1 MTIAAH
7 VLMNT
12 ISYELKLI
20 AQIKRVQK
28 RNETVCIIIIFT
40 NKNINLVN
48 LVYDTVLLTEHQ
60 TGSLNQSC
68 FESILN

>member
-20 AQIKRVQK
+20 AQIKKVQK
-28 RNETVCIIIIFT
+28 RNETVCIIIIFK